1 MTAAVK
7 GFQITDTD
15 PFTSGYSVATESDRD
30 IDKYGQS
37 NPFAVVA
44 HALGDS
50 LQGNGTYSITVSRGT
65 SNCIALTD
73 LHFLLTGTARV
84 AGTPYP

>member
-1 MTAAVK
+1 MIRVACL
-7 GFQITDTD
+7 ITIGVLNCGGSSGQCTPFNGLGLYLPPDPQCQTNTD
-15 PFTSGYSVATESDRD
+15 GHY
-30 IDKYGQS
+30 
-37 NPFAVVA
+37 
-44 HALGDS
+44 
-50 LQGNGTYSITVSRGT
+50 